1 MSRGACHETDTTG
14 GARPDAFVLLFA
26 RLRARHTDGMRYLVI
41 GAGGHGQEVAWSLA
55 EHERARGASY
65 ELTFFDDAVAPG
77 PLPSGLGAVVGT
89 LDAVADHADRRH
101 CRLVLGVGLPQ
112 LKARLS
118 ARFADSGLAWATV
131 VHPRAT
137 IGPNVEIGAG
147 SYVAAGAIVTVNV
160 RIGAFATINMH
171 AQVAHDAVV
180 EPLATLHPDVHV
192 AGHVHVGEGV
202 ELGTGTSVIP
212 GLTIGPWAVV
222 GAGAVVVESLDAD
235 RTYVG
240 VPARPVRPDAATRRR
255 A

>member
-1 MSRGACHETDTTG
+1 MLLSG
-14 GARPDAFVLLFA
+14 GQC
-26 RLRARHTDGMRYLVI
+26 ARHTDGVRYLVV

-55 EHERARGASY
+55 EHERARGATF
-65 ELTFFDDAVAPG
+65 ELLFFDDAVEPG

-89 LDAVADHADRRH
+89 LDAVADHADRRR

-112 LKARLS
+112 LKARLT
-118 ARFADSGLAWATV
+118 ARLADTGLAWATV

-137 IGPNVEIGAG
+137 IGPNVEIEAG

-180 EPLATLHPDVHV
+180 ERFATLHPDAHV
-192 AGHVHVGEGV
+192 AGRVHVGEGV
-202 ELGTGTSVIP
+202 ELGTSAAVIP

-222 GAGAVVVESLDAD
+222 GAGAVVVESLDPD

-240 VPARPVRPDAATRRR
+240 VPARPVPPDPTRRR